1 MRRDILTEF
10 YRAAA
15 ALVLL
20 TVLTGLAYPL
30 VVTALA
36 QAAFPRQA
44 GGSLILRNGRATGS
58 ELIGQ
63 PFSGAKY
70 FWGRPSAT
78 PVTPDNALSSS
89 GPNLGP
95 TNPDLEK
102 AVIAR
107 IKTLR
112 DADKTAGLP
121 VPADL
126 VTSSASGLDPDI
138 SPEAAE
144 YQVPRVARARAL
156 PVEDVRRLV
165 QEHIEGRTWGILG
178 EPRVNVLR
186 LNRDLD
192 MMEGAHSR

>member
-10 YRAAA
+10 YRAFV

-20 TVLTGLAYPL
+20 TLLTGVVYPL
-30 VVTALA
+30 VVTVLS

-44 GGSLILRNGRATGS
+44 NGSLVIRDRRAAGS

-78 PVTPDNALSSS
+78 TPFPYNAGSSS
-89 GPNLGP
+89 GSNLGP

-102 AVIAR
+102 AVAER

-112 DADKTAGLP
+112 SADPSLRTP

-144 YQVPRVARARAL
+144 YQVSRVAHARGL
-156 PVEDVRRLV
+156 SVEEVRRLV
-165 QEHIEGRTWGILG
+165 QEHVEARTWGILG
-178 EPRVNVLR
+178 EPRVNVLQ
-186 LNRDLD
+186 LNLALD
-192 MMEGAHSR
+192 ALSRKAR

>member
-10 YRAAA
+10 YRAFV
-15 ALVLL
+15 ALVLFTL
-20 TVLTGLAYPL
+20 LTGVVYPL
-30 VVTALA
+30 VVTVLS

-44 GGSLILRNGRATGS
+44 NGSLVIRDRRAAGS

-78 PVTPDNALSSS
+78 TPFPYNAGSSS
-89 GPNLGP
+89 GSNLGP

-102 AVIAR
+102 AVAER

-112 DADKTAGLP
+112 SADPSLRTP

-138 SPEAAE
+138 SPETAE
-144 YQVPRVARARAL
+144 SQVSRVAHVRGL
-156 PVEDVRRLV
+156 SVEEVRRLV
-165 QEHIEGRTWGILG
+165 QEHVEARTWGILG
-178 EPRVNVLR
+178 EPRVNVLQ
-186 LNRDLD
+186 LNLALD
-192 MMEGAHSR
+192 ALSRKAR